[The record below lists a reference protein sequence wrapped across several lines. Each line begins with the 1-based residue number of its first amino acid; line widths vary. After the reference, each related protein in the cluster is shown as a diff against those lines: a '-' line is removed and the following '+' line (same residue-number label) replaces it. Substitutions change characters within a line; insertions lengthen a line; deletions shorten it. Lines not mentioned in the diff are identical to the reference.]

1 MKEGRCATRGR
12 AEKRA
17 QPINS
22 AEDDDDDDFIAFEG
36 PTLNLAPPRE
46 IEKGRFTIIMSCS
59 LHRRCRGSRGGE
71 NQAPT
76 QFLLRPPRPTGA
88 EAAADF
94 WARLPLTS
102 LQTRWESMATLLRP
116 RLPVRSHQNAECSRA
131 TGDFLRR
138 KHTPRGREGGRTGEE
153 KEEGERLA
161 AHPRHDR
168 RFVTL
173 LL

>member
-1 MKEGRCATRGR
+1 MKEGRCARG
-12 AEKRA
+12 AEMRA

-46 IEKGRFTIIMSCS
+46 IEPGRFTIIMSCS
-59 LHRRCRGSRGGE
+59 LQRRGSSGGE

-102 LQTRWESMATLLRP
+102 LQTRKESMATLLRP

-138 KHTPRGREGGRTGEE
+138 KHTPRGREREGGRTEE
-153 KEEGERLA
+153 EEEEGERLA

>member
-1 MKEGRCATRGR
+1 MKEGRCAGGR
-12 AEKRA
+12 TEKRA

-46 IEKGRFTIIMSCS
+46 IEPGRFTIIMSCS
-59 LHRRCRGSRGGE
+59 LQRRGSSGGE

-88 EAAADF
+88 ETAADF
-94 WARLPLTS
+94 WARLPLTL
-102 LQTRWESMATLLRP
+102 LQTRWESMASLLRP

-138 KHTPRGREGGRTGEE
+138 KHTPRGREGGRTGEKE
-153 KEEGERLA
+153 EEGERLA